1 MPSDIE
7 TLECLF
13 DWFNAREVS
22 EDGHYVCAVADPNP
36 RYSPPTAILD
46 GGYSSPNA
54 AAALVFTG
62 RTMQSAS

>member
-22 EDGHYVCAVADPNP
+22 EDASARGVARRP
-36 RYSPPTAILD
+36 RMASIPGTECEEQRERQQRTSRH
-46 GGYSSPNA
+46 GGE
-54 AAALVFTG
+54 V
-62 RTMQSAS
+62 